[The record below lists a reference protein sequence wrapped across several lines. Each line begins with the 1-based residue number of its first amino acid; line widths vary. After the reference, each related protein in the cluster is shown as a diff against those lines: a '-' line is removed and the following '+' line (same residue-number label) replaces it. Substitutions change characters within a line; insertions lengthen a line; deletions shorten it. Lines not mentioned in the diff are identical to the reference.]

1 MAIVSAKFFVVFL
14 TLTASKHTNCQVGN
28 VYDFQVGNATT
39 LRSIHYPP
47 IPDSLAARCFE
58 IIVMNKVDYDDDYND
73 DYDEGQSSHNRLTS
87 CQVF

>member
-1 MAIVSAKFFVVFL
+1 MGNVYNF
-14 TLTASKHTNCQVGN
+14 QVGN

-58 IIVMNKVDYDDDYND
+58 IIVMNKVDYDDNYND
-73 DYDEGQSSHNRLTS
+73 DYDVGQSFNTRLTS
-87 CQVF
+87 CQVFSKSL